1 MDGRRDRVV
10 DAAAAPAAD
19 TISTN
24 NFLTAT
30 NSFLKRKLVRR
41 F

>member
-1 MDGRRDRVV
+1 MDGRRVV
-10 DAAAAPAAD
+10 VAAAAPAAD

-24 NFLTAT
+24 NFPNTT
-30 NSFLKRKLVRR
+30 SFLKRKPGRR